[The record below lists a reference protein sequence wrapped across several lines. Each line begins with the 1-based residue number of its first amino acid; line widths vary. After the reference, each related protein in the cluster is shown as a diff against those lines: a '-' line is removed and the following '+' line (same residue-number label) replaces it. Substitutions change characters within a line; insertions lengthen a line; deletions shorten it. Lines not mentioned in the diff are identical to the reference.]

1 MDCGP
6 TGKGEVRSYKTF
18 STISRMCIGTL
29 KWFVE
34 RKAVEDS
41 LIIVSHQV
49 EEGAYLH
56 IGMEKFIG
64 WEAFEFKVWSY
75 FLGEKFMG
83 TELTKSMN
91 PF

>member
-41 LIIVSHQV
+41 LILQSITL
-49 EEGAYLH
+49 GWGRGLFAYWNGK
-56 IGMEKFIG
+56 I
-64 WEAFEFKVWSY
+64 Y
-75 FLGEKFMG
+75 RMG
-83 TELTKSMN
+83 GLWI
-91 PF
+91 

>member
-41 LIIVSHQV
+41 LILQSI
-49 EEGAYLH
+49 
-56 IGMEKFIG
+56 K
-64 WEAFEFKVWSY
+64 
-75 FLGEKFMG
+75 LG
-83 TELTKSMN
+83 
-91 PF
+91 